1 MRLLPIALLF
11 ALLLAAPAA
20 ASDLHWRD
28 CDGGFQCATAKVPLD
43 YAKPHGRT
51 VRLAVIKHPALDQ
64 EHRIG
69 SLFLNPGG
77 PGGSG
82 IEFVRTAPPPAFGLL
97 ARFDWIG
104 WDPRGVGDSRP
115 DIDCDS
121 VPFEPMTPATLDIP
135 RLLQTS
141 RDRARGCLNGDPR
154 FLASVNTGNAA
165 RDLDRLRAAVGD
177 AKLNYI
183 GISWGGVLGETY
195 ASLFPGRA
203 RALLLDSPGDADVW
217 LNDELQAGEDQ
228 TVGFERS
235 LDRFLAAT
243 GISEASYDALIARLD
258 AAPLA
263 GVDGDDVLAF
273 TLASLYAKVYWPQL
287 ERVLR
292 AAEAGDADGVRDIAG
307 YSDAV
312 DEQLDVFRTYLYVER
327 KHPRHLR
334 TYLAAA
340 ERLFALAPHFAFGAY
355 EAADDL
361 FWPVRPRGAYYGPFR
376 NPKHASPV
384 LVMHT
389 THDPASPYAWGQH
402 VVRDLGNARLLT
414 VNGDGHGVIPTF
426 NPCALG
432 AMAAYLN
439 DLQLPPEGASCDQE
453 GLSSRS
459 SSIVRSST
467 PADWMREAY
476 SRR

>member
-1 MRLLPIALLF
+1 MRLLPIALV

-64 EHRIG
+64 VHRIG

-115 DIDCDS
+115 STDCRP
-121 VPFEPMTPATLDIP
+121 VPFVPMTPATLDIP
-135 RLLQTS
+135 RLLTTS
-141 RDRARGCLNGDPR
+141 RELARACLTRDPR

-177 AKLNYI
+177 ARLNYI
-183 GISWGGVLGETY
+183 GMSWGGMLGETY

-203 RALLLDSPGDADVW
+203 RALLLDSPVDADVW
-217 LNDELQAGEDQ
+217 LNDGLRAREDQ
-228 TVGFERS
+228 NVGFEHS

-243 GISEASYDALIARLD
+243 GISEASYDALVARL
-258 AAPLA
+258 AATPLA

-273 TLASLYAKVYWPQL
+273 TLDNLYAKFLWPHL

-292 AAEAGDADGVRDIAG
+292 AAEAGDAEGVREIAG
-307 YSDAV
+307 YSDAA
-312 DEQLDVFRTYLYVER
+312 DGRADAFRTYLLVER
-327 KHPRHLR
+327 RHPRHLR

-340 ERLFALAPHFAFGAY
+340 ERLFGLSPHFAFGTY
-355 EAADDL
+355 EAAEDL

-376 NPKHASPV
+376 SPKTAAPA

-389 THDPASPYAWGQH
+389 THDPAAPYAWGQK
-402 VVRDLGNARLLT
+402 VVRDLGNARMLT
-414 VNGDGHGVIPTF
+414 YNGDGHGVIPDF